1 MDKNFSK
8 CPMCSTGELQSTFV
22 IVDNETLKAHG
33 CNKCKYGF
41 WEPQLDTQTYSV
53 STTGTSSDEDRCL
66 LLGKEIAEMDDEE
79 FENNIEKLFPK
90 RSVARVNPFYVLVDE
105 EGDVEEMFPE
115 AISLDWIAQ
124 IRDVRSRA
132 NKQQY
137 KIYLLTNFK
146 LKEVEV

>member
-1 MDKNFSK
+1 MDK
-8 CPMCSTGELQSTFV
+8 
-22 IVDNETLKAHG
+22 
-33 CNKCKYGF
+33 
-41 WEPQLDTQTYSV
+41 
-53 STTGTSSDEDRCL
+53 
-66 LLGKEIAEMDDEE
+66 
-79 FENNIEKLFPK
+79 
-90 RSVARVNPFYVLVDE
+90 VNPFYVLVDE

-132 NKQQY
+132 RKQEY